1 MTRPTIPGH
10 DGDLLKSFDSDLKRS
25 AGLHESFVVRPFY
38 ATGFAFVFCH
48 RFYVS
53 SQFVA

>member
-38 ATGFAFVFCH
+38 ATGFAFVFWP
-48 RFYVS
+48 
-53 SQFVA
+53 